1 MAYRSAPVFFRC
13 RPRKPGLGNGA
24 PPAVHDLARGDGTDD
39 GGRGLSL
46 HRRQSAD
53 RDRDPY
59 RKYYGLKMAAFLFMT
74 FAVAMAGA
82 SLVVEFVLGALGLSS
97 IFNCE

>member
-1 MAYRSAPVFFRC
+1 
-13 RPRKPGLGNGA
+13 
-24 PPAVHDLARGDGTDD
+24 
-39 GGRGLSL
+39 
-46 HRRQSAD
+46 
-53 RDRDPY
+53 
-59 RKYYGLKMAAFLFMT
+59 MAAFLFMT